1 MKGMKNSKLTPQLQP
16 YVLSFFLELYR
27 PALIGLAVLSLLAA
41 SVASSQTETAASAN
55 QATTNQ
61 APTNQAPVKATK
73 LPKTLPPKVASAT
86 SEKLNLSFPVEK
98 EVLSNGLT
106 VLYHSDRSVPLV
118 SFHSWFKV
126 GSKDEKTGLTGIAHL
141 FEHMMFKGTKKYSG
155 DQFDL
160 LLQSNGATNN
170 AFTTQDYTGYYINA
184 PSSKLE
190 LLLDIESDRMQNLV
204 IDKGAL
210 DSEREVVKEERRY
223 RLDDNPMGLLWQ
235 GIFATV
241 FRKHPYKNEVIGTME
256 DLGRVTPEIAQDFHR
271 VYYSP
276 TNAVLVLAGDFEI
289 AKAKELVKKY
299 YGAIP
304 KQDVPR
310 VVHAAEPNQTA
321 PRSLFIKRDVG
332 AWTMAINYAVPK
344 AGTDEAYALDLLS
357 AVMGRGQSS
366 RMYRRLVYKEQLATN
381 ASTSNNSLQDA
392 GLFQIFISLKPG
404 GKRGEAQKRFI
415 EAQQSAYAE
424 MWRPRNLLI
433 TQVELE
439 KARNQLIVSQVESLK
454 TLHGK
459 AESLATNEI
468 LFGDYSRVFSDLDR
482 YMKVTPEQIRNAA
495 KKYLSPE
502 RSSLVVVRPKGE

>member
-1 MKGMKNSKLTPQLQP
+1 MKGMKNSKPALALQP
-16 YVLSFFLELYR
+16 VVLSFFLDFFR

-41 SVASSQTETAASAN
+41 SVASGQTPVTATPTP
-55 QATTNQ
+55 ATPV
-61 APTNQAPVKATK
+61 APAVLNKN
-73 LPKTLPPKVASAT
+73 LPKNLPPKATPVPSA
-86 SEKLNLSFPVEK
+86 KLNLSFPVEK
-98 EVLSNGLT
+98 EVLPNGLT

-204 IDKGAL
+204 IDKSAL

-256 DLGRVTPEIAQDFHR
+256 DLGRVTPEIAQEFHR

-276 TNAVLVLAGDFEI
+276 TNAVLVLAGDFDL
-289 AKAKELVKKY
+289 AKAKALVKKY

-304 KQDVPR
+304 RQEVPR
-310 VVHAAEPNQTA
+310 VSHPPEPGQSA

-332 AWTMAINYAVPK
+332 AWTMAINYSVPK

-366 RMYRRLVYKEQLATN
+366 RLYRRLVYKEQLATS
-381 ASTSNNSLQDA
+381 ASTGNNSLQDA

-404 GKRGEAQKRFI
+404 GKRGEAQARFI
-415 EAQQSAYAE
+415 AAQKSVYAE
-424 MWRPRNLLI
+424 MWRPRHIKI
-433 TQVELE
+433 TKEELE

-468 LFGDYSRVFSDLDR
+468 LFGDYTRVFTDLDR
-482 YMKVTPEQIRNAA
+482 YMKITPDQILETA

-502 RSSLVVVRPKGE
+502 RSNLVVVRPKGE

>member
-1 MKGMKNSKLTPQLQP
+1 MKGMKNTRLTPNAPTRLLKP
-16 YVLSFFLELYR
+16 RAGHALAMFF
-27 PALIGLAVLSLLAA
+27 VLAA
-41 SVASSQTETAASAN
+41 NSAEAQTN
-55 QATTNQ
+55 
-61 APTNQAPVKATK
+61 
-73 LPKTLPPKVASAT
+73 LPKTLPAKAT
-86 SEKLNLSFPVEK
+86 STKAAKLNLSFPVEK
-98 EVLSNGLT
+98 EVLPNGLT
-106 VLYHSDRSVPLV
+106 VLYHADRTVPLV

-126 GSKDEKTGLTGIAHL
+126 GSKDEKPGLTGIAHL

-160 LLQSNGATNN
+160 ILQSNGATNN

-210 DSEREVVKEERRY
+210 DSERDVVKEERRY

-235 GIFATV
+235 GIFATA

-256 DLGRVTPEIAQDFHR
+256 DLGRVTPEIALDFHR

-276 TNAVLVLAGDFEI
+276 TNAVLVLAGDFEM

-299 YGAIP
+299 YGSIP
-304 KQDVPR
+304 RQEVPR
-310 VVHAAEPNQTA
+310 VSHDPEPNQTA

-332 AWTMAINYAVPK
+332 AWTMSINYPVPK

-357 AVMGRGQSS
+357 AIMGRGQSS
-366 RMYRRLVYKEQLATN
+366 RLYRRLVYKEQIATS
-381 ASTSNNSLQDA
+381 ASAGNNSLQDA
-392 GLFQIFISLKPG
+392 GLFQIFVSLKPG
-404 GKRGEAQKRFI
+404 GKKSEAQKRFLA
-415 EAQQSAYAE
+415 AQRSVYAE
-424 MWRPRNLLI
+424 MWRPRNLLVSN
-433 TQVELE
+433 QELE
-439 KARNQLIVSQVESLK
+439 KARNQLLVSQVESLK

-468 LFGDYSRVFSDLDR
+468 LFGDYSRVFTDLDR
-482 YMKVTPEQIRNAA
+482 YTKISPEQIRQAA
-495 KKYLSPE
+495 RKYLSPE
-502 RSSLVVVRPKGE
+502 RSNLVVVRPKGD